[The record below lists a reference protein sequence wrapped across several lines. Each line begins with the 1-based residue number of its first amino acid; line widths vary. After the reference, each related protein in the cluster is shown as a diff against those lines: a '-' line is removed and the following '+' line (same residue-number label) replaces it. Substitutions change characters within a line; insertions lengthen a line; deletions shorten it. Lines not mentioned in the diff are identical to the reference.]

1 MSGSAVLFSVSLA
14 TGCWSLYVG
23 INLYSDAWEP
33 HCMQGGVALEY
44 ISTRIAHCLDKRKA
58 DVWSLV
64 YCLEVQIFLLLT
76 MWRRLFASYHFVT
89 NMRECAISCGVWFV
103 VSFAMVVDFRN
114 DRDELTS
121 EFLFFPQIPE
131 SSLHSYAA
139 VNAMLSLTVLHALL
153 CSSLFAL
160 STYERRIAKEQ
171 SNAGAASFKA
181 VSVIDFDFHRH
192 QLEEEAVKSAERVTK
207 WSVFK
212 RFVYDY
218 AALDWIYLA
227 CVVVFFFTWAT
238 ASNSDNEVVYETSV
252 HSEWLVLLL
261 GAMMQAYAL
270 WQSERP
276 LSWLQ
281 EAPANIVASA
291 MENVRNCKT
300 SWRVLMT
307 SFSYVVALLY
317 TLIIFGMAP
326 LDYDGTHPNG
336 ARSSSML
343 LWTVVT
349 AYGYAALLLLS

>member
-1 MSGSAVLFSVSLA
+1 MAASFS
-14 TGCWSLYVG
+14 
-23 INLYSDAWEP
+23 
-33 HCMQGGVALEY
+33 
-44 ISTRIAHCLDKRKA
+44 
-58 DVWSLV
+58 
-64 YCLEVQIFLLLT
+64 
-76 MWRRLFASYHFVT
+76 SYHFVT
-89 NMRECAISCGVWFV
+89 NLRECAISCGVWFI

-114 DRDELTS
+114 DRNELTS
-121 EFLFFPQIPE
+121 EFLCFPPIPE

-160 STYERRIAKEQ
+160 STHERRIAKEQ
-171 SNAGAASFKA
+171 DHARAASLKA

-192 QLEEEAVKSAERVTK
+192 QLEEEAAKSVETVAR

-218 AALDWIYLA
+218 AALDWVYLT

-238 ASNSDNEVVYETSV
+238 ASNSDNEVVFETSV

-261 GAMMQAYAL
+261 GAVMQAYAL
-270 WQSERP
+270 WQSGRP

-281 EAPANIVASA
+281 EVPANVVASA
-291 MENVRNCKT
+291 VGNLRSCKT

-326 LDYDGTHPNG
+326 LDYDGSHSEG

-349 AYGYAALLLLS
+349 AYAYAALLLLS